1 MDTTI
6 RLSYKDINSR
16 AFTDSLRGLVN
27 HKWDALTTAMKLK
40 LIMDTV
46 DAESKKAFTIWDHV
60 MKTQVEFEGEGQE
73 KKPKDMEDYK
83 KKEDEFLATSFTC
96 GKIKKINVTE
106 LLGYKFSAV
115 DLTTLAPILM
125 GFEQLTEGEDNAS

>member
-27 HKWDALTTAMKLK
+27 HKWAALTTAMKLK